1 MHLAVKTY
9 HFGTSP
15 LHQADPRIKIAL
27 LLAYS
32 ITLFLLETWTGLA
45 IAAVLYALA
54 HAISRVPF
62 RSVFVLAAPTYVLVA
77 VAITFCSFTWD
88 ASLPIYLS
96 DAEAS
101 MAAPFAAFD
110 PIAVAGSFGFVPAG
124 FAKGAFNAI
133 RVVILVYASLLVSF
147 TTTSTEMMGAAAS
160 FMAPLKRT
168 SIPVDDAA
176 CALSIALR
184 FIPVT
189 AEELC
194 QVRDAQWSRC
204 ARFSGSG
211 VVETLRAW
219 GRVFVALFVALFR
232 RADRLA
238 AAMDARCYGAP
249 TKDGRRSAL
258 EESHLG
264 IRGAAAIVV
273 GIAVCVLL
281 ALFF

>member
-1 MHLAVKTY
+1 M
-9 HFGTSP
+9 
-15 LHQADPRIKIAL
+15 KIAL

-32 ITLFLLETWTGLA
+32 ITLFLLETWTGIA
-45 IAAVLYALA
+45 IAATLYALV

-62 RSVFVLAAPTYVLVA
+62 RSVFVLSAPTYVLVA
-77 VAITFCSFTWD
+77 VAIAFCSFTWD
-88 ASLPIYLS
+88 VSLPIYLS

-110 PIAVAGSFGFVPAG
+110 PIALAGTFGFVPAG

-147 TTTSTEMMGAAAS
+147 TTTSTEMMSAASS

-168 SIPVDDAA
+168 PIPVDDAA

-194 QVRDAQWSRC
+194 QVHDAQWSRC

-219 GRVFVALFVALFR
+219 GRVFVALFVTLFR

-249 TKDGRRSAL
+249 TEAGRRSAL
-258 EESHLG
+258 AESRLGVRGAVLIVLG
-264 IRGAAAIVV
+264 IAA
-273 GIAVCVLL
+273 CVLL
-281 ALFF
+281 AIFF

>member
-1 MHLAVKTY
+1 MKTY

-15 LHQADPRIKIAL
+15 LHRTDPRIKIAL

-62 RSVFVLAAPTYVLVA
+62 RSVFSQALTYVLVA
-77 VAITFCSFTWD
+77 AAIAFCSFTGTFRCRYTFQT
-88 ASLPIYLS
+88 L
-96 DAEAS
+96 EVS
-101 MAAPFAAFD
+101 MAAPFAGFD
-110 PIAVAGSFGFVPAG
+110 PIVLAGSFGFVPAG

-133 RVVILVYASLLVSF
+133 RVAILVYASLLVSF
-147 TTTSTEMMGAAAS
+147 TTTSTEMMSAASS

-168 SIPVDDAA
+168 PIPVDDAA

-194 QVRDAQWSRC
+194 QVHDAQWSRC

-211 VVETLRAW
+211 VVVTLRAW

-249 TKDGRRSAL
+249 TKDGRRSSL

-264 IRGAAAIVV
+264 IWGMAAIVV
-273 GIAVCVLL
+273 GIAACVFL

>member
-15 LHQADPRIKIAL
+15 FHQADPRIKIAL

-77 VAITFCSFTWD
+77 VAIAFCSFTWD
-88 ASLPIYLS
+88 VSLPIYLS
-96 DAEAS
+96 DVEAS

-110 PIAVAGSFGFVPAG
+110 PIALVGSFGFVPAG

-147 TTTSTEMMGAAAS
+147 TTTSTEMMSAASS

-168 SIPVDDAA
+168 PIPVDDAA

-194 QVRDAQWSRC
+194 
-204 ARFSGSG
+204 
-211 VVETLRAW
+211 
-219 GRVFVALFVALFR
+219 
-232 RADRLA
+232 
-238 AAMDARCYGAP
+238 
-249 TKDGRRSAL
+249 
-258 EESHLG
+258 
-264 IRGAAAIVV
+264 
-273 GIAVCVLL
+273 
-281 ALFF
+281 

>member
-9 HFGTSP
+9 HFGASP
-15 LHQADPRIKIAL
+15 LHRADPRVKIAL

-62 RSVFVLAAPTYVLVA
+62 RSVFMLAAPTYVLVA
-77 VAITFCSFTWD
+77 VAIAFCSFTWD
-88 ASLPIYLS
+88 VSLPIYLS
-96 DAEAS
+96 DAEVS

-110 PIAVAGSFGFVPAG
+110 PIALAG
-124 FAKGAFNAI
+124 
-133 RVVILVYASLLVSF
+133 
-147 TTTSTEMMGAAAS
+147 
-160 FMAPLKRT
+160 
-168 SIPVDDAA
+168 
-176 CALSIALR
+176 
-184 FIPVT
+184 
-189 AEELC
+189 
-194 QVRDAQWSRC
+194 SRC

-219 GRVFVALFVALFR
+219 GRVFVSLFVALFR

-273 GIAVCVLL
+273 GIAACVLL

>member
-15 LHQADPRIKIAL
+15 FHQVDPRIKIAL

-62 RSVFVLAAPTYVLVA
+62 KSVFVLAAPTYVLVA
-77 VAITFCSFTWD
+77 VAIAFCSFTGD
-88 ASLPIYLS
+88 VSLPIYLS
-96 DAEAS
+96 DAEVS
-101 MAAPFAAFD
+101 MAAPFAGFD
-110 PIAVAGSFGFVPAG
+110 PIALAGSFGFVPAG

-133 RVVILVYASLLVSF
+133 RVVLVSF
-147 TTTSTEMMGAAAS
+147 TTTSTEMMSAASS

-168 SIPVDDAA
+168 PLPVDDAA

-204 ARFSGSG
+204 ARFSGLG

-249 TKDGRRSAL
+249 TKDGRRSSL

-264 IRGAAAIVV
+264 IRGVVAIVV
-273 GIAVCVLL
+273 GIAACAFL

>member
-1 MHLAVKTY
+1 MKTY
-9 HFGTSP
+9 HFGISP

-54 HAISRVPF
+54 HAISHVPF

-77 VAITFCSFTWD
+77 VAIAFCSFTWD
-88 ASLPIYLS
+88 VSLPIYLS
-96 DAEAS
+96 DAEVS
-101 MAAPFAAFD
+101 MAAPFSGFD
-110 PIAVAGSFGFVPAG
+110 PIVVAGSFGFVPAG

-147 TTTSTEMMGAAAS
+147 TTTSTEMMSAAAS

-168 SIPVDDAA
+168 PIPVDDAA

-189 AEELC
+189 AEELPRFTMRSG
-194 QVRDAQWSRC
+194 RDAPV
-204 ARFSGSG
+204 FSGSG

-232 RADRLA
+232 RAERASCRHGRTLL
-238 AAMDARCYGAP
+238 
-249 TKDGRRSAL
+249 RRSDEGWA
-258 EESHLG
+258 SK
-264 IRGAAAIVV
+264 
-273 GIAVCVLL
+273 CP
-281 ALFF
+281 

>member
-1 MHLAVKTY
+1 
-9 HFGTSP
+9 
-15 LHQADPRIKIAL
+15 
-27 LLAYS
+27 
-32 ITLFLLETWTGLA
+32 
-45 IAAVLYALA
+45 
-54 HAISRVPF
+54 
-62 RSVFVLAAPTYVLVA
+62 
-77 VAITFCSFTWD
+77 
-88 ASLPIYLS
+88 
-96 DAEAS
+96 
-101 MAAPFAAFD
+101 MAAPFAGFD
-110 PIAVAGSFGFVPAG
+110 PIVLAGSFGFVPAG

-147 TTTSTEMMGAAAS
+147 TTTSTEMMSAAAS

-168 SIPVDDAA
+168 PIPGDDAA

-194 QVRDAQWSRC
+194 QVHDAQWSRC

-264 IRGAAAIVV
+264 IRGVAAIVV
-273 GIAVCVLL
+273 GIAACVFL

>member
-9 HFGTSP
+9 HFGTSL
-15 LHQADPRIKIAL
+15 LHRVDPRVKIAL

-32 ITLFLLETWTGLA
+32 ITLFLLETWEGLA
-45 IAAVLYALA
+45 IAAAVYALV
-54 HAISRVPF
+54 HAVSRVPF
-62 RSVFVLAAPTYVLVA
+62 RSVLILAVPTYVLVA
-77 VAITFCSFTWD
+77 VAVAFCSFTWD
-88 ASLPIYLS
+88 VSLPVSLTGS
-96 DAEAS
+96 ELS
-101 MAAPFAAFD
+101 MAGSLAAFD
-110 PIAVAGSFGFVPAG
+110 PIALVGSFGFVPAG
-124 FAKGAFNAI
+124 FAKGSFNAI
-133 RVVILVYASLLVSF
+133 RVVLLVYASLLVSF
-147 TTTSTEMMGAAAS
+147 TTTSTEMMNAASS

-168 SIPVDDAA
+168 PLPVDDAA

-194 QVRDAQWSRC
+194 HVHDAQWSRC

-211 VVETLRAW
+211 VIETLRAW

-249 TKDGRRSAL
+249 TEAGRRSAL
-258 EESHLG
+258 EESRLG
-264 IRGAAAIVV
+264 ARGAVLIVLGVAA
-273 GIAVCVLL
+273 CVLL
-281 ALFF
+281 AIFF

>member
-1 MHLAVKTY
+1 M
-9 HFGTSP
+9 
-15 LHQADPRIKIAL
+15 KIAL

-32 ITLFLLETWTGLA
+32 ITLFLLETWTGIA
-45 IAAVLYALA
+45 IAAALYALA

-77 VAITFCSFTWD
+77 IAIAFCSFTWD
-88 ASLPIYLS
+88 VSLPIYLS
-96 DAEAS
+96 GAEVS
-101 MAAPFAAFD
+101 IAAPFEAFD
-110 PIAVAGSFGFVPAG
+110 PIALAGSFGFVPAG

-147 TTTSTEMMGAAAS
+147 TTTSTEMMSAASS

-168 SIPVDDAA
+168 PIPVDDAA

-194 QVRDAQWSRC
+194 QVHDAQWSRC
-204 ARFSGSG
+204 AHFSGSG

-219 GRVFVALFVALFR
+219 GRVFVALFVALFQ

-264 IRGAAAIVV
+264 IRGAATIVV
-273 GIAVCVLL
+273 GIAACVLL

>member
-1 MHLAVKTY
+1 MKTY
-9 HFGTSP
+9 HFGTSL
-15 LHQADPRIKIAL
+15 LHRVDPRVKIAL

-32 ITLFLLETWTGLA
+32 ITLFLLETWEGLA
-45 IAAVLYALA
+45 IAAAIYALA
-54 HAISRVPF
+54 HAVSRVPF
-62 RSVFVLAAPTYVLVA
+62 RSVFVLAVPTYVLVA
-77 VAITFCSFTWD
+77 VAVAFCSFTWD
-88 ASLPIYLS
+88 VSLPVSLTGS
-96 DAEAS
+96 ELS
-101 MAAPFAAFD
+101 MAGSLAAFD
-110 PIAVAGSFGFVPAG
+110 PIALAGTFDFVPAG

-147 TTTSTEMMGAAAS
+147 TTTSTEMMSAAS
-160 FMAPLKRT
+160 SFMTPLKCT
-168 SIPVDDAA
+168 PIPVDDAA

-194 QVRDAQWSRC
+194 QVHDAQWSRC

-273 GIAVCVLL
+273 GIAACVLL

>member
-1 MHLAVKTY
+1 MKTY

-15 LHQADPRIKIAL
+15 FHQADPRIKIAL

-62 RSVFVLAAPTYVLVA
+62 RSVFLLAAPTYVLVA
-77 VAITFCSFTWD
+77 VAIAFCSFTWD
-88 ASLPIYLS
+88 VSLPIYLS
-96 DAEAS
+96 DAEVS
-101 MAAPFAAFD
+101 MVAPFAAFD
-110 PIAVAGSFGFVPAG
+110 PIALAGSFGFAPAG

-147 TTTSTEMMGAAAS
+147 TTTSTEMMSAASS

-168 SIPVDDAA
+168 PIPVDDAA

-194 QVRDAQWSRC
+194 QVHDAQWSRC
-204 ARFSGSG
+204 ARFSGRALP
-211 VVETLRAW
+211 TLRAW
-219 GRVFVALFVALFR
+219 GRVSVALSLRSSGAH
-232 RADRLA
+232 RLA

-264 IRGAAAIVV
+264 IWGMAAIVV
-273 GIAVCVLL
+273 GIAACVFL

>member
-1 MHLAVKTY
+1 M
-9 HFGTSP
+9 
-15 LHQADPRIKIAL
+15 KIAL

-45 IAAVLYALA
+45 IAAVLYVLA
-54 HAISRVPF
+54 HTISRVPF
-62 RSVFVLAAPTYVLVA
+62 RSVFVLAVPTYVLVA
-77 VAITFCSFTWD
+77 IAIAFCSFTWD
-88 ASLPIYLS
+88 VSLPIYLS
-96 DAEAS
+96 GAEVS
-101 MAAPFAAFD
+101 MAAPFEAFD
-110 PIAVAGSFGFVPAG
+110 PIALAGSFGFVPAG

-147 TTTSTEMMGAAAS
+147 TTTSTEMMSAASS
-160 FMAPLKRT
+160 FMAPFKRT
-168 SIPVDDAA
+168 PIPVDDAA

-194 QVRDAQWSRC
+194 QVHDAQWSRC

-264 IRGAAAIVV
+264 IRGAVAIVV
-273 GIAVCVLL
+273 GIAACVLL

>member
-15 LHQADPRIKIAL
+15 LHRADPRIKIAL

-62 RSVFVLAAPTYVLVA
+62 RSVFVLAAPTYV
-77 VAITFCSFTWD
+77 S
-88 ASLPIYLS
+88 SPIYLT
-96 DAEAS
+96 DAEVS
-101 MAAPFAAFD
+101 MAAPFAGFD

-147 TTTSTEMMGAAAS
+147 TTTSTEMMSAASS

-168 SIPVDDAA
+168 PIPVDDAA

-194 QVRDAQWSRC
+194 QVHDAQWSRC

-249 TKDGRRSAL
+249 TKDGRRSSL

-264 IRGAAAIVV
+264 IRGVAVIVV
-273 GIAVCVLL
+273 GIAACAFL